1 MAKKNKETKKFRKKL
16 LHKYRLVILNEDT
29 FEERLSFKLTR
40 LNVFVVMSL
49 SAILLITGT
58 TLLIAFTS
66 LREYIPGYSSTS
78 LKKQAVE
85 LTYKTDSL
93 QQLIAVNERYYSSIK
108 KVLQGEISS
117 IDFNRDS
124 ILEEARINVS
134 EIDLRPS
141 KEDSLLREKVAK
153 EDKYNLF
160 ETATSKINFVLF
172 PPVTGAISE
181 PYNFEEKHY
190 AVDIIVDTNT
200 PIKATADGTIIFA
213 EWTVQTG
220 NVIIIEHSDGL
231 ISVYKHNASLTK
243 LQGELVKAGEVI
255 AMSGNTGELTSGPH
269 LHFELWKDGYPINPT
284 NFIDFN

>member
-1 MAKKNKETKKFRKKL
+1 MAKNKKKSKKFKKKL

-40 LNVFVVMSL
+40 LNVFVVMTL
-49 SAILLITGT
+49 SSILLIAGT

-66 LREYIPGYSSTS
+66 LREYIPGYSSTA

-93 QQLIAVNERYYSSIK
+93 QQLIAVNERYFASIK

-117 IDFNRDS
+117 VDFNRDS
-124 ILEEARINVS
+124 ILEEARLNVT
-134 EIDLRPS
+134 EVDLRPS
-141 KEDSLLREKVAK
+141 REDSLLREKIAK

-181 PYNFEEKHY
+181 SYNFEDKHY
-190 AVDIIVDTNT
+190 AVDIIVESNT

-213 EWTVQTG
+213 EWTVETG

-231 ISVYKHNASLTK
+231 LSVYKHNASLTK
-243 LQGELVKAGEVI
+243 SQGELVKAGEVI
-255 AMSGNTGELTSGPH
+255 AMSGDTGELSSGPH